1 MNRDDQ
7 EEELDMEE
15 EDGGGRALVG
25 KMLQEEVGA
34 KFISVFGESGSGK
47 CTLVN
52 HFCSKMLAS
61 YREKYGQDKK
71 RLPRVFVWYSM
82 PPCSSTEDL
91 LKQVH
96 KRILKRVGPQNGDS
110 DS

>member
-7 EEELDMEE
+7 EELDMEE
-15 EDGGGRALVG
+15 EDGGRALVG

-34 KFISVFGESGSGK
+34 KFISVLGESGSGK

-61 YREKYGQDKK
+61 DRKNMGKTRTDCPEFLSGIAC
-71 RLPRVFVWYSM
+71 RPIPAR
-82 PPCSSTEDL
+82 
-91 LKQVH
+91 
-96 KRILKRVGPQNGDS
+96 RIS
-110 DS
+110 